1 MILGRLMASKTIN
14 RRLAMPIKNVHRQGD
29 LFRAETTWFH
39 VFHSMIETGD
49 IAQMGPYAVT
59 VYIVIKAHT
68 NFKTGRSFPS
78 IDSISVES
86 GISRSQVMRELKT
99 LESFG
104 YITKSRE
111 GRRNEYRL
119 REKVCIRDDEG
130 RTTAVATW
138 DYLPSTVQAATA
150 DLKNVLLS
158 GNFSGSQIVHIERLQ
173 VNVTHASGNAVV
185 FNAQEFACLPKEL
198 RESLML
204 LKTSIDRHQEEKV
217 IHSSG

>member
-1 MILGRLMASKTIN
+1 MTTNRLHK
-14 RRLAMPIKNVHRQGD
+14 QGD

-39 VFHSMIETGD
+39 VFHSMIKTGD
-49 IAQMGPYAVT
+49 IALMGPYAVT

-78 IDSISVES
+78 IESISIES
-86 GISRSQVMRELKT
+86 GISRSQVMRELRT

-119 REKVCIRDDEG
+119 REKVCIQDEAG
-130 RTTAVATW
+130 RTAAVATW
-138 DYLPSTVQAATA
+138 DYLPSTIQAATA

-158 GNFSGSQIVHIERLQ
+158 GNFSGSQIVRIERLQ
-173 VNVTHASGNAVV
+173 VNVTHASGNAIV
-185 FNAQEFACLPKEL
+185 FNTQEFACLPQGL

-204 LKTSIDRHQEEKV
+204 LKNSIEHRQEEEV